1 LALLFQ
7 SEVKYSCVSDS
18 DCQRPVPTT
27 GGGILTGRCVNYNR
41 SLRTCEIQ
49 GWCPAEVD
57 TVQAPIMLEAEN
69 FTLFIKNSIRFPL
82 FDFEKGNLLPNLT
95 AQDIQTCRFHPVT
108 QPFCPILRLGD
119 IVRFADQ
126 DFSKLASTG
135 GILGIKIGWLCDL
148 DRSWEH
154 CVPSYTFT
162 RLDSV
167 SEKNNVSP
175 GYNFRYA
182 KYYRRENGTEY
193 RTLMKA
199 FGIRFD
205 VLVYGNA
212 GKFNIIP
219 TLINTVAAFTSVGV
233 GTVLCDIILLNF
245 LKGAEQYKA
254 KKFEEV
260 SPREAEPKVL
270 QSLAHPTESGV
281 LDLGRAPGY
290 SSPGVSQQE
299 ALQGAGQERWL
310 WGELPAAPV
319 PASPSRG
326 RCGERSW
333 ERWLWGK
340 LLTPTSMTVAI
351 AWQSPPWVL
360 PVGRS
365 LHALVVGVDPALC
378 PLQVTEVTLRHSPV
392 YRSSQMLGGR
402 NDEKQSTDSGAY
414 SIGL

>member
-1 LALLFQ
+1 MPMLSSSMNCVAEFFTYETTKSVVVKSWTVGVINRVVQLLIISYFIGWVFLHEKAYQ
-7 SEVKYSCVSDS
+7 VRDTSIESSVVTKVKGFGKYTNRVMDTADYVTPPQGTSVFVIITKQIVTENQVQGFCPESEVKYSCASDS

-27 GGGILTGRCVNYNR
+27 GGGILTGQCVNYNR

-119 IVRFADQ
+119 IVRFAGQ

-135 GILGIKIGWLCDL
+135 GILGIKIGWVCDL

-260 SPREAEPKVL
+260 
-270 QSLAHPTESGV
+270 
-281 LDLGRAPGY
+281 
-290 SSPGVSQQE
+290 
-299 ALQGAGQERWL
+299 
-310 WGELPAAPV
+310 
-319 PASPSRG
+319 
-326 RCGERSW
+326 
-333 ERWLWGK
+333 
-340 LLTPTSMTVAI
+340 
-351 AWQSPPWVL
+351 
-360 PVGRS
+360 
-365 LHALVVGVDPALC
+365 
-378 PLQVTEVTLRHSPV
+378 TEVTLRHSAV

>member
-1 LALLFQ
+1 MDTADYVTPPQGTSVFVIITKQ
-7 SEVKYSCVSDS
+7 IVTENQVQGFCPESEVKYSCVSDS

-95 AQDIQTCRFHPVT
+95 AQDIRTCRFHPVT

-119 IVRFADQ
+119 IVRFAGQ

-135 GILGIKIGWLCDL
+135 GILGIKIGWVCDL

-260 SPREAEPKVL
+260 
-270 QSLAHPTESGV
+270 T
-281 LDLGRAPGY
+281 D
-290 SSPGVSQQE
+290 
-299 ALQGAGQERWL
+299 
-310 WGELPAAPV
+310 
-319 PASPSRG
+319 
-326 RCGERSW
+326 
-333 ERWLWGK
+333 
-340 LLTPTSMTVAI
+340 
-351 AWQSPPWVL
+351 
-360 PVGRS
+360 
-365 LHALVVGVDPALC
+365 
-378 PLQVTEVTLRHSPV
+378 VTLRHSPA